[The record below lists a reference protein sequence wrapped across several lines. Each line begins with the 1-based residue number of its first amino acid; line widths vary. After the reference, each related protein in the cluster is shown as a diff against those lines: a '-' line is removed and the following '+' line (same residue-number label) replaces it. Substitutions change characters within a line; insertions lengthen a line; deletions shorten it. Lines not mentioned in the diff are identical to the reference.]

1 MVNNY
6 RLRVGASNLKKY
18 AHIFR
23 RAEAEFGVPGPVIS
37 AFWGLETDYGA
48 VQGDFD
54 TLNALTT
61 LSYDCRRPELFRPQ
75 LIALLK
81 LFDQG
86 VVDASTTGAWA
97 GEIGQTQMLPK
108 DYLSEGTDGDGDGRV
123 DLKHS
128 VPDVIMTTAKF
139 LRDLGWKRGEPWLQE
154 VRLTRDLPWDQAER
168 TNRLPVAQWEQWG
181 VKGRTK
187 PLAAGMKASLILPM
201 GRNGPAFLSY
211 PNYDVFLEW
220 NQSFVYS
227 LTAAYF
233 ATRLDGAPRYDPG
246 HPSPGL
252 DEQPDEGA
260 AEKLA
265 AHGYDVG
272 KIDGILGLADAR
284 GGAQGA
290 ASPRTCR
297 PTHGRPKNFSPGCNH
312 SKPSWFGSRA
322 LSRSWMPGHVKAA
335 PVASGM
341 RRTGPLFQMQRENR
355 CPAGYCVG
363 RFVEH
368 RMKVNSSNSM
378 PTAAREHSP
387 ERRDGRP

>member
-1 MVNNY
+1 MTRLHVLAALAAFGLSCSPALAQQAPCGGDYGKWLNGVAADARAAGVGNRGLAELHQARLDQTVIRRDRAQGVFTQTFITFSSRMVNNY

-181 VKGRTK
+181 VKGRSK

-220 NQSFVYS
+220 NKSFVYS

-233 ATRLDGAPRYDPG
+233 ATRLDGAPRYEPG
-246 HPSPGL
+246 NPSPGL
-252 DEQPDEGA
+252 DAHDMKALQ
-260 AEKLA
+260 EKLVA
-265 AHGYDVG
+265 RGYDVG
-272 KIDGILGLADAR
+272 KVDGILGSLTREAVRQEQRRLGLPADAW
-284 GGAQGA
+284 
-290 ASPRTCR
+290 
-297 PTHGRPKNFSPGCNH
+297 PTKE
-312 SKPSWFGSRA
+312 
-322 LSRSWMPGHVKAA
+322 L
-335 PVASGM
+335 
-341 RRTGPLFQMQRENR
+341 L
-355 CPAGYCVG
+355 
-363 RFVEH
+363 
-368 RMKVNSSNSM
+368 
-378 PTAAREHSP
+378 ARL
-387 ERRDGRP
+387 